1 MARVIERFKL
11 NSRGARALLRSDG
24 VRADLQRRAEA
35 VKAVAEPQWE
45 AATADIHTEEPVRV
59 IADSYTGS
67 GRAGATVIAIHPASL
82 RIEQD
87 RRILGGAID
96 AARD

>member
-1 MARVIERFKL
+1 MRYIERFRL
-11 NSRGARALLRSDG
+11 NSRGAKALLRSDG
-24 VRADLQRRAEA
+24 VRAELQRRADA
-35 VKAVAEPQWE
+35 VRSVAEPQWQ
-45 AATADIHTEEPVRV
+45 AATADSHVPEPVRV

-82 RIEQD
+82 AIEQD
-87 RRILGGAID
+87 QRILGGAID

>member
-1 MARVIERFKL
+1 MRYIERFKL
-11 NSRGARALLRSDG
+11 HSRGAQALLRSDG
-24 VRADLQRRAEA
+24 VRAELQRRADA
-35 VKAVAEPQWE
+35 VRAVAEPQWQ
-45 AATADIHTEEPVRV
+45 AATAGIGGLDPVRV
-59 IADSYTGS
+59 IADTSVGS
-67 GRAGATVIAIHPASL
+67 GRAFATVIAIHPASL